1 MKTGGDFHKDLEKD
15 LKSRKF
21 KVLFEK
27 EKGRLRLS
35 DKLRNVLQRSDL
47 SIRSVAN
54 QMGTS
59 KSQVERMIND
69 PEANIGID
77 SLIKFATVVGKKVE
91 INIR

>member
-15 LKSRKF
+15 FKNPKF
-21 KVLFEK
+21 KVPFEK

-35 DKLRNVLQRSDL
+35 DKLRNALQRSNL
-47 SIRSVAN
+47 SIRRVAN

-69 PEANIGID
+69 PEANIGVD
-77 SLIKFATVVGKKVE
+77 SLIKFAAVVGRKVE
-91 INIR
+91 INLR